1 MTKFLWASQ
10 APSELEKVTKFFWGT
25 RFFGGGRQL
34 PPRHPKENV
43 SLRKRATSMQKNA
56 TKMHLT
62 RNGSMM
68 ELGSEVRSEYTCVH
82 IDDRI
87 LFQRNHSLH
96 FSTGILRN
104 VSWAG
109 VKMEDLQ
116 FTLVFPTRTIM
127 NGLTS
132 ASIRAKIT

>member
-1 MTKFLWASQ
+1 
-10 APSELEKVTKFFWGT
+10 
-25 RFFGGGRQL
+25 
-34 PPRHPKENV
+34 
-43 SLRKRATSMQKNA
+43 MQKNA

-68 ELGSEVRSEYTCVH
+68 ELGSEVR
-82 IDDRI
+82 R
-87 LFQRNHSLH
+87 
-96 FSTGILRN
+96 ILRN
-104 VSWAG
+104 VSGAG